1 MALRRAVGE
10 NMREFMRVVACL
22 LGLAIV
28 LSGAAEAQDAPSSDD
43 PLIIGT
49 KSAPPFAMKTAD
61 GEWTGL
67 AISLWRDIAARSG
80 YAYEFR
86 EVQQVDELIDG
97 LRNGTFDGSVA
108 ALTMTA
114 EREEVVDFTHPFY
127 TSGLGIAVGYED
139 EGLIGSLR
147 AFPWWPFVQAL
158 IGLAALLF
166 GVGFIVWL
174 FERKRNKEQFGGPTG
189 LGEGFWWSAV
199 TMTTVGYGDRT
210 PVTAGGRLV
219 AIVWM
224 FASVFL
230 ISAFT
235 ATIAS
240 VLTASHLRT
249 GISGPDDLDTAR
261 VATVNESTS
270 ARYLSDRG
278 IGFRGSA
285 TLEAALDQ
293 LEAGT
298 VDAVVYDAPIL
309 RHFAIQERPGTIR
322 VLPVTFET
330 QQYAI
335 ALQQDSDLRED
346 VNRAL
351 LEVTGSEA
359 WTTMRRRAIGE

>member
-1 MALRRAVGE
+1 MRDMRKLVRAAVC
-10 NMREFMRVVACL
+10 V
-22 LGLAIV
+22 LGLAV
-28 LSGAAEAQDAPSSDD
+28 VFSATAAAQEAATPDD

-49 KSAPPFAMKTAD
+49 KSAPPFAMKSAD
-61 GEWTGL
+61 GEWSGL

-80 YAYEFR
+80 YAFEFR
-86 EVQQVDELIDG
+86 EVQQVDELIEG

-114 EREEVVDFTHPFY
+114 EREETIDFTHPFY

-139 EGLIGSLR
+139 EGGLIGSLR

-166 GVGFIVWL
+166 GVGFVVWL

-189 LGEGFWWSAV
+189 MGEGFWWSAV
-199 TMTTVGYGDRT
+199 TMTTVGYGDRV
-210 PVTAGGRLV
+210 PVTTGGRLV

-230 ISAFT
+230 TSAFT

-240 VLTASHLRT
+240 VLTASQFRSGVT
-249 GISGPDDLDTAR
+249 GPDDLQSAR
-261 VATVNESTS
+261 VATVSESTS
-270 ARYLSDRG
+270 DGYLSNRG
-278 IGFRGSA
+278 IGFRGTA
-285 TLEAALDQ
+285 TLEEALDL

-309 RHFAIQERPGTIR
+309 RHFAIQERPGEIR
-322 VLPVTFET
+322 VLPATFET

-335 ALQQDSDLRED
+335 ALQDQSGLREE

-351 LEVTGSEA
+351 LEVIGSEA
-359 WTTMRRRAIGE
+359 WNTMRRRAIGE